1 MFQHII
7 HKLRSLRVLRVSRS
21 VIVGAGG
28 HVDVCFMR
36 CDVDVN
42 LSVGGS
48 KCVSV
53 KYSVKNIV
61 ERRGVLNI

>member
-7 HKLRSLRVLRVSRS
+7 HKLRSLRVLRVIRS

-36 CDVDVN
+36 CDVDVY
-42 LSVGGS
+42 LSVGLI
-48 KCVSV
+48 KMRRE
-53 KYSVKNIV
+53 NIV
-61 ERRGVLNI
+61 ERKRGF